1 MPPARPAV
9 EARLPAS
16 FHRVSSQV
24 FRMSSPSASAPPL
37 VLEKMTAFQWT
48 AIAICVLLNM
58 LDGFDV
64 MVMAFTAPHVSSDW
78 GLSGK
83 ALGMML
89 SAGLVGMA
97 LGSFL
102 LAPLAD
108 RWGRRPMIMCCLVI
122 LTVGMALS
130 ALAATAWQLAL
141 LRVFTGI
148 GIGGMLAGVGVITAE
163 YANAKWRSTA
173 VALQATGYPI
183 GATLGG
189 VLAAWMLQHFSW
201 HSVFLIGAAASLLC
215 IPLVMACL
223 PESLDF
229 LVARRPA
236 DALPRL
242 NTLLARMQMTP
253 LQALPPAPSRDG
265 RRKGYAALFVG
276 DLRPVAVF
284 IALAFFLHMF
294 AFYFV
299 LSWTPKLLVS
309 AGVSAQQGITGGVL
323 LNLGGIVGGSLF
335 GWLASRWALSRLTA
349 ASLLLA
355 MGAMLVFAGFNTTLG
370 VAFPVAF
377 VIGAALF
384 GAMAGLYA
392 AAPVVFATDVR
403 TTGLGWAIGIGR
415 VGAILSPLSVGLLVD
430 RGWQPSA
437 LYVLCALPLGL
448 AAWACLRLRVGVGQV
463 RT

>member
-1 MPPARPAV
+1 
-9 EARLPAS
+9 
-16 FHRVSSQV
+16 
-24 FRMSSPSASAPPL
+24 MSHATASASPL
-37 VLEKMTAFQWT
+37 VLERMSSFQWI
-48 AIAICVLLNM
+48 AIGICVLLNM

-64 MVMAFTAPHVSSDW
+64 MVMAFTAPHVSADW
-78 GLSGK
+78 ALSGK
-83 ALGMML
+83 VLGVML

-108 RWGRRPMIMCCLVI
+108 RWGRRPMIMVCLVI
-122 LTVGMALS
+122 LTVGMAAS
-130 ALAATAWQLAL
+130 ALAANAWQLGA

-189 VLAAWMLQHFSW
+189 LLAAWMLEHFSW
-201 HSVFLIGAAASLLC
+201 HSVLLIGAGASLLC
-215 IPLVMACL
+215 IPLVIKCL

-229 LVARRPA
+229 LVAKRPA

-242 NTLLARMQMTP
+242 NALLARMRMP
-253 LQALPPAPSRDG
+253 ALQTLPPVPVRADG
-265 RRKGYAALFVG
+265 RKGYAALFVG
-276 DLRPVAVF
+276 DLRRVAVL
-284 IALAFFLHMF
+284 IAMAFFLHMF

-349 ASLLLA
+349 ISLLLA
-355 MGAMLVFAGFNTTLG
+355 MVAMLVFAAFNTNLD

-377 VIGAALF
+377 VIGGALF

-392 AAPVVFATDVR
+392 AAPVVFAADVR

-430 RGWQPSA
+430 AGWSPAA
-437 LYVLCALPLGL
+437 LYVLCALPLAL
-448 AAWACLRLRVGVGQV
+448 AAWACLGLRVGVGQA

>member
-1 MPPARPAV
+1 MSH
-9 EARLPAS
+9 AS
-16 FHRVSSQV
+16 
-24 FRMSSPSASAPPL
+24 SAAPTL
-37 VLEKMTAFQWT
+37 VLERMSPFQWT

-78 GLSGK
+78 GMSGS
-83 ALGMML
+83 ALGVL
-89 SAGLVGMA
+89 FSAGLVGMA
-97 LGSFL
+97 LGSFV

-108 RWGRRPMIMCCLVI
+108 RHGRRPMILACLVI
-122 LTVGMALS
+122 LTVGMSLS
-130 ALAATAWQLAL
+130 ALAQDVWQLGAL
-141 LRVFTGI
+141 RLFTGI

-189 VLAAWMLQHFSW
+189 LLAAWMLEHWSW
-201 HSVFLIGAAASLLC
+201 HSVFLIGAGASLLC
-215 IPLVMACL
+215 IPLVLACL

-229 LVARRPA
+229 LVAKRPPG
-236 DALPRL
+236 ALQRL
-242 NTLLARMQMTP
+242 NTLLARMRMP
-253 LQALPPAPSRDG
+253 ALQALPEAPAREG
-265 RRKGYAALFVG
+265 RRSGYAALFVG
-276 DLRPVAVF
+276 DLRRVSIF

-335 GWLASRWALSRLTA
+335 GWLASRWSLSRLTA
-349 ASLLLA
+349 GSLLLA
-355 MGAMLVFAGFNTTLG
+355 MVGMLAFSAFNTHLP
-370 VAFPVAF
+370 VAFPLAF

-384 GAMAGLYA
+384 GAMAGIYA
-392 AAPVVFATDVR
+392 AAPAVFAADVR

-415 VGAILSPLSVGLLVD
+415 VGAIVSPLSVGLLVD
-430 RGWQPSA
+430 GGWQPSW
-437 LYVLCALPLGL
+437 LYVVYALPLVV
-448 AAWACLRLRVGVGQV
+448 AAWACLSLRIG
-463 RT
+463 RSR

>member
-1 MPPARPAV
+1 
-9 EARLPAS
+9 
-16 FHRVSSQV
+16 
-24 FRMSSPSASAPPL
+24 MSHASAAASPL
-37 VLEKMTAFQWT
+37 VLERMSPFQWT
-48 AIAICVLLNM
+48 AIAVCVLLNM

-64 MVMAFTAPHVSSDW
+64 MVMAFTAPHVSTAW
-78 GLSGK
+78 ALSGK
-83 ALGMML
+83 VLGVML

-97 LGSFL
+97 MGSFL

-122 LTVGMALS
+122 LTLGMALS
-130 ALAATAWQLAL
+130 ALAANAWQLGA

-148 GIGGMLAGVGVITAE
+148 GIGGMLAGVGVISAE

-189 VLAAWMLQHFSW
+189 LLAAWMLEHFSW
-201 HSVFLIGAAASLLC
+201 HSVFLVGAGASLLC
-215 IPLVMACL
+215 IPLVLACL

-229 LVARRPA
+229 LVARRPRN
-236 DALPRL
+236 ALPRL
-242 NTLLARMQMTP
+242 NALLQRMHMP
-253 LQALPPAPSRDG
+253 VLQALPAAPVRD
-265 RRKGYAALFVG
+265 RKCSGYAALFVG
-276 DLRPVAVF
+276 DLRRVSILIAV
-284 IALAFFLHMF
+284 AFFLHMF

-335 GWLASRWALSRLTA
+335 GWFASRWALSRLTG

-355 MGAMLVFAGFNTTLG
+355 MLAMLVFAGFNTDLG
-370 VAFPVAF
+370 IAFPVAF

-384 GAMAGLYA
+384 GGMAGLYA
-392 AAPVVFATDVR
+392 AAPVVFAADVR

-430 RGWQPSA
+430 AGWSPAA
-437 LYVLCALPLGL
+437 LYVLCALPLAL
-448 AAWACLRLRVGVGQV
+448 AAWACMGLRVGVGQS

>member
-1 MPPARPAV
+1 MGQAAAAPTSV
-9 EARLPAS
+9 TLD
-16 FHRVSSQV
+16 
-24 FRMSSPSASAPPL
+24 RMSG
-37 VLEKMTAFQWT
+37 FQWF

-64 MVMAFTAPHVSSDW
+64 MVMAFTAPHVSSAW
-78 GLSGK
+78 QLSGK
-83 ALGMML
+83 VLGLML

-97 LGSFL
+97 LGSLL

-108 RWGRRPMIMCCLVI
+108 RIGRRAVI
-122 LTVGMALS
+122 LWCLGVLTAGMALS
-130 ALAATAWQLAL
+130 ALARDAWQLGL
-141 LRVFTGI
+141 LRVFTGL
-148 GIGGMLAGVGVITAE
+148 GIGGMLASVGVITAE

-189 VLAAWMLQHFSW
+189 LVAAMVLEHWSW
-201 HSVFLIGAAASLLC
+201 HEVFLLGAAASLLC
-215 IPLVMACL
+215 VPLVLIWL

-229 LVARRPA
+229 LVSRRPPG
-236 DALPRL
+236 ALRRL
-242 NTLLARMQMTP
+242 NALLARMRMAP
-253 LQALPPAPSRDG
+253 LAELPPVPERAGAARQ
-265 RRKGYAALFVG
+265 GYSALFVG
-276 DLRPVAVF
+276 ELRRPALL

-299 LSWTPKLLVS
+299 LSWTPKLLVA

-335 GWLASRWALSRLTA
+335 GWLASRLSLNRLTA

-355 MGAMLVFAGFNTTLG
+355 GLAMVVFAGFNTRLG

-384 GAMAGLYA
+384 AAMAGLYA
-392 AAPVVFATDVR
+392 AAPVVFAAQVR

-415 VGAILSPLSVGLLVD
+415 IGAILSPLTVGLLVD
-430 RGWQPSA
+430 GGWSPAA
-437 LYVLCALPLGL
+437 LYVVCAVPLLL
-448 AAWACLRLRVGVGQV
+448 ATLVILQLRRAA
-463 RT
+463 R

>member
-1 MPPARPAV
+1 MSHATA
-9 EARLPAS
+9 AAS
-16 FHRVSSQV
+16 
-24 FRMSSPSASAPPL
+24 PL
-37 VLEKMTAFQWT
+37 VLERMTPFQWT

-64 MVMAFTAPHVSSDW
+64 MVMAFTAPHVSADW
-78 GLSGK
+78 ALSGK
-83 ALGMML
+83 LLGIML

-108 RWGRRPMIMCCLVI
+108 RWGRRPMIMLCLVI

-130 ALAATAWQLAL
+130 ALASNAWQLGA
-141 LRVFTGI
+141 LRVFTGV

-163 YANAKWRSTA
+163 YANPKWRSTA

-201 HSVFLIGAAASLLC
+201 HSVFLIGACASLLC
-215 IPLVMACL
+215 IPLVLKCL

-229 LVARRPA
+229 LVARRPP

-242 NTLLARMQMTP
+242 NALLARMHMP
-253 LQALPPAPSRDG
+253 ALQALPPAPVRADG
-265 RRKGYAALFVG
+265 RKGYAALFVG
-276 DLRPVAVF
+276 DLRRVAVL
-284 IALAFFLHMF
+284 IAMAFFLHMF

-309 AGVSAQQGITGGVL
+309 AGVSTQQGITGGVL

-355 MGAMLVFAGFNTTLG
+355 MVAMLAFAGFNTQLG
-370 VAFPVAF
+370 IAFPVAF

-392 AAPVVFATDVR
+392 AAPVVFAADVR

-415 VGAILSPLSVGLLVD
+415 VGAILSPLTVGLLVD
-430 RGWQPSA
+430 AGWSPTA
-437 LYVLCALPLGL
+437 LYVLCALPLAL
-448 AAWACLRLRVGVGQV
+448 AAWACLGLRVGVGQT
-463 RT
+463 RK

>member
-1 MPPARPAV
+1 MT
-9 EARLPAS
+9 
-16 FHRVSSQV
+16 H
-24 FRMSSPSASAPPL
+24 ASAAASPL
-37 VLEKMTAFQWT
+37 VLERMSYFQWT
-48 AIAICVLLNM
+48 AIAVCVLLNM

-64 MVMAFTAPHVSSDW
+64 MVMAFTAPHVSTAW
-78 GLSGK
+78 ALSGK
-83 ALGMML
+83 VLGIML

-97 LGSFL
+97 MGSFL

-122 LTVGMALS
+122 LTLGMSLS
-130 ALAATAWQLAL
+130 ALAANAWQLGA

-148 GIGGMLAGVGVITAE
+148 GIGGMLAGVGVISAE

-189 VLAAWMLQHFSW
+189 LLAAWMLEHFSW
-201 HSVFLIGAAASLLC
+201 HSVFLVGAGASLLC
-215 IPLVMACL
+215 IPLVLACL

-229 LVARRPA
+229 LVARRPPN
-236 DALPRL
+236 ALPRL
-242 NTLLARMQMTP
+242 NALLQRMHMPT
-253 LQALPPAPSRDG
+253 LQALPVAEPRD
-265 RRKGYAALFVG
+265 RRRSGYAALFVG
-276 DLRPVAVF
+276 DLRRVSILIAV
-284 IALAFFLHMF
+284 AFFLHMF

-335 GWLASRWALSRLTA
+335 GWLASRWALSRLTG

-355 MGAMLVFAGFNTTLG
+355 MLAMLVFAGFNTDLG
-370 VAFPVAF
+370 IAFPVAF

-384 GAMAGLYA
+384 GGMAGLYA
-392 AAPVVFATDVR
+392 AAPVVFAADVR

-430 RGWQPSA
+430 ASWSPAA
-437 LYVLCALPLGL
+437 LYVLCALPLAL
-448 AAWACLRLRVGVGQV
+448 AAWACMQLRVGIGQAC
-463 RT
+463 T

>member
-1 MPPARPAV
+1 
-9 EARLPAS
+9 
-16 FHRVSSQV
+16 
-24 FRMSSPSASAPPL
+24 
-37 VLEKMTAFQWT
+37 
-48 AIAICVLLNM
+48 
-58 LDGFDV
+58 
-64 MVMAFTAPHVSSDW
+64 
-78 GLSGK
+78 
-83 ALGMML
+83 
-89 SAGLVGMA
+89 MA

-108 RWGRRPMIMCCLVI
+108 RWGRRPMIMLCLVI

-130 ALAATAWQLAL
+130 ALASNAWQLGA
-141 LRVFTGI
+141 LRVFTGV

-163 YANAKWRSTA
+163 YANPKWRSTA

-201 HSVFLIGAAASLLC
+201 HSVFLIGAGASLLC
-215 IPLVMACL
+215 IPLVLKCL

-229 LVARRPA
+229 LVARRPP

-242 NTLLARMQMTP
+242 NALLARMHMP
-253 LQALPPAPSRDG
+253 ALQALPPTPVRADG
-265 RRKGYAALFVG
+265 RKGYAALFVG
-276 DLRPVAVF
+276 DLRRVSVL
-284 IALAFFLHMF
+284 IAMAFFLHMF

-355 MGAMLVFAGFNTTLG
+355 MVAMLAFAGFNTQLG
-370 VAFPVAF
+370 IAFPVAF

-392 AAPVVFATDVR
+392 AAPVVFAADVR

-415 VGAILSPLSVGLLVD
+415 VGAILSPLTVGLLVD
-430 RGWQPSA
+430 AGWSPTA
-437 LYVLCALPLGL
+437 LYVLCALPLAL
-448 AAWACLRLRVGVGQV
+448 AAWACLGLRVGVGQT
-463 RT
+463 RN

>member
-1 MPPARPAV
+1 
-9 EARLPAS
+9 
-16 FHRVSSQV
+16 
-24 FRMSSPSASAPPL
+24 MSHASAAASPL
-37 VLEKMTAFQWT
+37 VLERMSPFQWT
-48 AIAICVLLNM
+48 AIAVCVLLNM

-64 MVMAFTAPHVSSDW
+64 MVMAFTAPHVSATW
-78 GLSGK
+78 ALSGK
-83 ALGMML
+83 VLGAML

-122 LTVGMALS
+122 LTLGMSLS
-130 ALAATAWQLAL
+130 ALAANAWQLGA

-148 GIGGMLAGVGVITAE
+148 GIGGMLAGIGVISAE
-163 YANAKWRSTA
+163 YANPKWRSTA

-189 VLAAWMLQHFSW
+189 LLAAWMLEHFSW
-201 HSVFLIGAAASLLC
+201 HSVFLVGAGASLLC
-215 IPLVMACL
+215 IPLVLTCL

-229 LVARRPA
+229 LVARRPRN
-236 DALPRL
+236 ALPRL
-242 NTLLARMQMTP
+242 NALLQRMHMPT
-253 LQALPPAPSRDG
+253 LQALPVAPSRD
-265 RRKGYAALFVG
+265 RQRSGYAALFVG
-276 DLRPVAVF
+276 DLRRVSILIAV
-284 IALAFFLHMF
+284 AFFLHMF

-335 GWLASRWALSRLTA
+335 GWFASRWALSRLTS

-355 MGAMLVFAGFNTTLG
+355 MLAMLAFAGFNTDLG
-370 VAFPVAF
+370 IAFPVAF

-384 GAMAGLYA
+384 GGMAGLYA
-392 AAPVVFATDVR
+392 AAPVVFAADVR

-430 RGWQPSA
+430 AGWSPAA
-437 LYVLCALPLGL
+437 LYVLCALPLAL
-448 AAWACLRLRVGVGQV
+448 AAWACMGLRVGVGQS

>member
-1 MPPARPAV
+1 MT
-9 EARLPAS
+9 
-16 FHRVSSQV
+16 H
-24 FRMSSPSASAPPL
+24 ASAAASPL
-37 VLEKMTAFQWT
+37 VLERMSPFQWT
-48 AIAICVLLNM
+48 AIAVCVLLNM

-64 MVMAFTAPHVSSDW
+64 MVMAFTAPHVSTAW
-78 GLSGK
+78 ALSGK
-83 ALGMML
+83 VLGIML

-97 LGSFL
+97 MGSFL

-122 LTVGMALS
+122 LTLGMSLS
-130 ALAATAWQLAL
+130 ALAANAWQLGA

-148 GIGGMLAGVGVITAE
+148 GIGGMLAGVGVISAE

-189 VLAAWMLQHFSW
+189 LLAAWMLEHFSW
-201 HSVFLIGAAASLLC
+201 HSVFLVGAGASLLC
-215 IPLVMACL
+215 MPLVLACL

-229 LVARRPA
+229 LVARRPRN
-236 DALPRL
+236 ALPRL
-242 NTLLARMQMTP
+242 NALLQRMHMPT
-253 LQALPPAPSRDG
+253 LQALPVAAPRD
-265 RRKGYAALFVG
+265 RRRSGYAALFVG
-276 DLRPVAVF
+276 DLRRVSILIAV
-284 IALAFFLHMF
+284 AFFLHMF

-335 GWLASRWALSRLTA
+335 GWFASRWALSRLTG

-355 MGAMLVFAGFNTTLG
+355 MLAMLVFAGFNTDLG
-370 VAFPVAF
+370 LAFPVAF

-384 GAMAGLYA
+384 GGMAGLYA
-392 AAPVVFATDVR
+392 AAPVVFAADVR

-430 RGWQPSA
+430 AGWSPAA
-437 LYVLCALPLGL
+437 LYVLCALPLAL
-448 AAWACLRLRVGVGQV
+448 AAWACMGLRVGIGQA

>member
-1 MPPARPAV
+1 MT
-9 EARLPAS
+9 
-16 FHRVSSQV
+16 H
-24 FRMSSPSASAPPL
+24 ASAAASPL
-37 VLEKMTAFQWT
+37 VLERMSPFQWT
-48 AIAICVLLNM
+48 AIAVCVLLNM

-64 MVMAFTAPHVSSDW
+64 MVMAFTAPHVSTAW
-78 GLSGK
+78 ALSGK
-83 ALGMML
+83 VLGIML

-97 LGSFL
+97 MGSFL

-122 LTVGMALS
+122 LTLGMSLS
-130 ALAATAWQLAL
+130 ALAANAWQLGV

-148 GIGGMLAGVGVITAE
+148 GIGGMLAGVGVISAE

-189 VLAAWMLQHFSW
+189 LLAAWMLEHFSW
-201 HSVFLIGAAASLLC
+201 HSVFLVGAGASLLC
-215 IPLVMACL
+215 IPLVLACL

-229 LVARRPA
+229 LVARRPRN
-236 DALPRL
+236 ALPRL
-242 NTLLARMQMTP
+242 NALLQRMHMPT
-253 LQALPPAPSRDG
+253 LQALPVAAPRDL
-265 RRKGYAALFVG
+265 RRSGYAALFVG
-276 DLRPVAVF
+276 DLRRVSILIAV
-284 IALAFFLHMF
+284 AFFLHMF

-335 GWLASRWALSRLTA
+335 GWFASRWALSRLTG
-349 ASLLLA
+349 ASLML
-355 MGAMLVFAGFNTTLG
+355 AMLVFAGFNTDLG
-370 VAFPVAF
+370 IAFPVAF

-384 GAMAGLYA
+384 GGMAGLYA
-392 AAPVVFATDVR
+392 AAPVVFAADVR

-430 RGWQPSA
+430 AGWSPAA
-437 LYVLCALPLGL
+437 LYVLCALPLAL
-448 AAWACLRLRVGVGQV
+448 AAWACMGLRVGIGQA

>member
-1 MPPARPAV
+1 MSHAPTAAPSLIL
-9 EARLPAS
+9 E
-16 FHRVSSQV
+16 
-24 FRMSSPSASAPPL
+24 RMSP
-37 VLEKMTAFQWT
+37 FQWT

-64 MVMAFTAPHVSSDW
+64 MVMAFTAPHVSADW
-78 GLSGK
+78 ALSGK
-83 ALGMML
+83 VLGLML

-108 RWGRRPMIMCCLVI
+108 RWGRRPMIICCLLI
-122 LTVGMALS
+122 LTSGMALS
-130 ALAATAWQLAL
+130 ALAANAWQLGA
-141 LRVFTGI
+141 LRVYTGI

-183 GATLGG
+183 GATAGG
-189 VLAAWMLQHFSW
+189 LLAAWMLEHWSW

-215 IPLVMACL
+215 IPLVLTCL

-229 LVARRPA
+229 LVARRPPN
-236 DALPRL
+236 ALPRL
-242 NTLLARMQMTP
+242 NALRARMRMP
-253 LQALPPAPSRDG
+253 ELPALPPAAVRTG
-265 RRKGYAALFVG
+265 QRQGYAALFVG
-276 DLRPVAVF
+276 DLRRVALL

-309 AGVSAQQGITGGVL
+309 AGVSSQQGITGGVL

-335 GWLASRWALSRLTA
+335 GWLASRWSLSKLTA
-349 ASLLLA
+349 GALLLA
-355 MGAMLVFAGFNTTLG
+355 MVSMLGFAAFNTRLG
-370 VAFPVAF
+370 VAFPLAF

-384 GAMAGLYA
+384 AAMAGLYA
-392 AAPVVFATDVR
+392 AAPVVFAADVR

-415 VGAILSPLSVGLLVD
+415 VGAILSPLTVGVLVD
-430 RGWQPSA
+430 RHWQPAA
-437 LYVLCALPLGL
+437 LYVLCALPLLL
-448 AAWACLRLRVGVGQV
+448 AAWACLGLRVGVGQK
-463 RT
+463 RR

>member
-1 MPPARPAV
+1 
-9 EARLPAS
+9 
-16 FHRVSSQV
+16 
-24 FRMSSPSASAPPL
+24 MSHASAAASPL
-37 VLEKMTAFQWT
+37 VLERMSPFQWT
-48 AIAICVLLNM
+48 AIAVCVLLNM

-64 MVMAFTAPHVSSDW
+64 MVMAFTAPHVSTAW
-78 GLSGK
+78 ALSGK
-83 ALGMML
+83 VLGVML

-97 LGSFL
+97 MGSFL

-122 LTVGMALS
+122 LTLGMALS
-130 ALAATAWQLAL
+130 ALATNAWQLGA

-148 GIGGMLAGVGVITAE
+148 GIGGMLAGVGVISAE

-189 VLAAWMLQHFSW
+189 LLAAWMLEHFSW
-201 HSVFLIGAAASLLC
+201 HSVFLVGAGASLLC
-215 IPLVMACL
+215 IPLVLACL

-229 LVARRPA
+229 LVARRPRN
-236 DALPRL
+236 ALPRL
-242 NTLLARMQMTP
+242 NALLQRMHMP
-253 LQALPPAPSRDG
+253 VLQALPAAPVRD
-265 RRKGYAALFVG
+265 RKRSGYAALFVG
-276 DLRPVAVF
+276 DLRRVSILIAV
-284 IALAFFLHMF
+284 AFFLHMF

-335 GWLASRWALSRLTA
+335 GWFASRWALSRLTG

-355 MGAMLVFAGFNTTLG
+355 MLAMLVFAGFNTDLG
-370 VAFPVAF
+370 IAFPVAF

-384 GAMAGLYA
+384 GGMAGLYA
-392 AAPVVFATDVR
+392 AAPVVFAADVR

-430 RGWQPSA
+430 AGWSPAA
-437 LYVLCALPLGL
+437 LYVLCALPLAL
-448 AAWACLRLRVGVGQV
+448 AAWACMGLRVGVGQS

>member
-1 MPPARPAV
+1 MSHAAV
-9 EARLPAS
+9 P
-16 FHRVSSQV
+16 VSPLALE
-24 FRMSSPSASAPPL
+24 RMTP
-37 VLEKMTAFQWT
+37 FQWT
-48 AIAICVLLNM
+48 AIAICVVLNM

-78 GLSGK
+78 SLSGK

-108 RWGRRPMIMCCLVI
+108 RWGRRPMILCCLLI
-122 LTVGMALS
+122 LTLGMALS
-130 ALAATAWQLAL
+130 ALAASAWQLAA
-141 LRVFTGI
+141 LRVFTGV

-163 YANAKWRSTA
+163 YASLKWRSTA

-201 HSVFLIGAAASLLC
+201 HSVFLTGAAASLVC
-215 IPLVMACL
+215 IPLVLRCL

-229 LVARRPA
+229 LVARRPP
-236 DALPRL
+236 DALARL
-242 NTLLARMQMTP
+242 NALLTRMQMPT
-253 LQALPPAPSRDG
+253 LHALPPPPARAA
-265 RRKGYAALFVG
+265 RRKGYAALFGG
-276 DLRPVAVF
+276 DLRRVAVF
-284 IALAFFLHMF
+284 IAMAFFLHMF

-299 LSWTPKLLVS
+299 LSWTPKLLVAS
-309 AGVSAQQGITGGVL
+309 GVSEQQGITGGVL

-335 GWLASRWALSRLTA
+335 GWLASRMALSRLTA
-349 ASLLLA
+349 ATLVVALL
-355 MGAMLVFAGFNTTLG
+355 GMLVFAAFNTALG
-370 VAFPVAF
+370 IAFPVAF

-392 AAPVVFATDVR
+392 AAPVVFAADVR

-415 VGAILSPLSVGLLVD
+415 VGAIMSPLTVGLLVD
-430 RGWQPSA
+430 AGWRPA
-437 LYVLCALPLGL
+437 TLYVVCALPLAL
-448 AAWACLRLRVGVGQV
+448 AAWACLKLRVGVGQA

>member
-1 MPPARPAV
+1 MT
-9 EARLPAS
+9 
-16 FHRVSSQV
+16 H
-24 FRMSSPSASAPPL
+24 ASAAASPL
-37 VLEKMTAFQWT
+37 VLERMSPFQWT
-48 AIAICVLLNM
+48 AIAVCVLLNM

-64 MVMAFTAPHVSSDW
+64 MVMAFTAPHVSTAW
-78 GLSGK
+78 ALSGK
-83 ALGMML
+83 VLGIML

-97 LGSFL
+97 MGSFL

-122 LTVGMALS
+122 LTLGMSLS
-130 ALAATAWQLAL
+130 ALAANAWQLGV

-148 GIGGMLAGVGVITAE
+148 GIGGMLAGVGVISAE

-189 VLAAWMLQHFSW
+189 LLAAWMLKHFSW
-201 HSVFLIGAAASLLC
+201 HSVFLVGAGASLLC
-215 IPLVMACL
+215 IPLVLACL

-229 LVARRPA
+229 LVARRPRN
-236 DALPRL
+236 ALPRL
-242 NTLLARMQMTP
+242 NALLQRMHMPT
-253 LQALPPAPSRDG
+253 LQALPIAAPRD
-265 RRKGYAALFVG
+265 RRRSGYAALFVG
-276 DLRPVAVF
+276 DLRRVSILIAV
-284 IALAFFLHMF
+284 AFFLHMF

-335 GWLASRWALSRLTA
+335 GWFASRWALSRLTG

-355 MGAMLVFAGFNTTLG
+355 MLAMLVFAGFNTDLG
-370 VAFPVAF
+370 IAFPVAF

-384 GAMAGLYA
+384 GGMAGLYA
-392 AAPVVFATDVR
+392 AAPVVFAADVR

-430 RGWQPSA
+430 AGWSA
-437 LYVLCALPLGL
+437 AGLYVLCALPLAL
-448 AAWACLRLRVGVGQV
+448 AAWACMGLRVGIGQA

>member
-1 MPPARPAV
+1 M
-9 EARLPAS
+9 
-16 FHRVSSQV
+16 SQAAAAPSPV
-24 FRMSSPSASAPPL
+24 ALDRMGG
-37 VLEKMTAFQWT
+37 FQWL

-64 MVMAFTAPHVSSDW
+64 MVMAFTASHVSSDW
-78 GLSGK
+78 QLSGK
-83 ALGMML
+83 ALGLML
-89 SAGLVGMA
+89 SAGLAGMA
-97 LGSFL
+97 VGSLL

-108 RWGRRPMIMCCLVI
+108 RIGRRAMILWCLAI

-130 ALAATAWQLAL
+130 ALARDAWQLGL

-148 GIGGMLAGVGVITAE
+148 GIGGMLASVGVITAE
-163 YANAKWRSTA
+163 YASPKWRGTA

-189 VLAAWMLQHFSW
+189 LVAAVVLERWSW
-201 HSVFLIGAAASLLC
+201 HAVFLLGAASSLLC
-215 IPLVMACL
+215 VPLVLRWL

-229 LVARRPA
+229 LVTRRPPG
-236 DALPRL
+236 ALARL
-242 NTLLARMQMTP
+242 NALLARMRMAP
-253 LQALPPAPSRDG
+253 LAGLPPVPVRGSGDRQ
-265 RRKGYAALFVG
+265 GYAALFVG
-276 DLRPVAVF
+276 ELRRPALL

-299 LSWTPKLLVS
+299 LSWTPRLLVA

-335 GWLASRWALSRLTA
+335 GWLASRLPLTGLTA
-349 ASLLLA
+349 VSLLLA
-355 MGAMLVFAGFNTTLG
+355 GLGMVAFAGFNTRLD

-392 AAPVVFATDVR
+392 TAPAVFAPQVR

-415 VGAILSPLSVGLLVD
+415 LGAILSPLTVGLLVD
-430 RGWQPSA
+430 RGWSPSTLYVVCAVPLLLATAVCLSLRRPSA
-437 LYVLCALPLGL
+437 G
-448 AAWACLRLRVGVGQV
+448 
-463 RT
+463 

>member
-1 MPPARPAV
+1 MSQATA
-9 EARLPAS
+9 AAS
-16 FHRVSSQV
+16 SVV
-24 FRMSSPSASAPPL
+24 LERMSR
-37 VLEKMTAFQWT
+37 FQWL

-64 MVMAFTAPHVSSDW
+64 MVMAFTAPHVSADW
-78 GLSGK
+78 LLSGK
-83 ALGMML
+83 ALGLML

-97 LGSFL
+97 LGSLL

-108 RWGRRPMIMCCLVI
+108 RIGRRAVILWCLAI

-130 ALAATAWQLAL
+130 ALARDAWQLGL

-148 GIGGMLAGVGVITAE
+148 GIGGMLASVGVIAAE
-163 YANAKWRSTA
+163 YADTKWRSTA

-189 VLAAWMLQHFSW
+189 LLAAFVLEHWSW
-201 HSVFLIGAAASLLC
+201 HAVFLLGAVASLLC
-215 IPLVMACL
+215 VPLVLAWL

-229 LVARRPA
+229 LVTRRPPG
-236 DALPRL
+236 ALARL
-242 NTLLARMQMTP
+242 NALLTRMRMAP
-253 LQALPPAPSRDG
+253 LAELPPAPARASADRQ
-265 RRKGYAALFVG
+265 GYAALFIG
-276 DLRPVAVF
+276 ELRRPALL

-299 LSWTPKLLVS
+299 LSWTPKLLVA

-335 GWLASRWALSRLTA
+335 GWLASRLPLTRLTA

-355 MGAMLVFAGFNTTLG
+355 GLGMVLFAGFNTRLG

-377 VIGAALF
+377 AIGAALF

-392 AAPVVFATDVR
+392 AAPAVFAPQVR

-415 VGAILSPLSVGLLVD
+415 LGAILSPLTVGLLVD
-430 RGWQPSA
+430 RGWSPA
-437 LYVLCALPLGL
+437 TLYAVCAVPLLL
-448 AAWACLRLRVGVGQV
+448 ATAVCLSLR
-463 RT
+463 RAAAR

>member
-1 MPPARPAV
+1 MSHATA
-9 EARLPAS
+9 AAS
-16 FHRVSSQV
+16 
-24 FRMSSPSASAPPL
+24 PL
-37 VLEKMTAFQWT
+37 VLERMSPFQWT

-64 MVMAFTAPHVSSDW
+64 MVMAFTAPHVSADW
-78 GLSGK
+78 GLSGGV
-83 ALGMML
+83 LGIML

-108 RWGRRPMIMCCLVI
+108 RWGRRPMIMLCLVI
-122 LTVGMALS
+122 LTVGMAAS
-130 ALAATAWQLAL
+130 ALAANAWQLAA

-173 VALQATGYPI
+173 VAMQATGYPI

-189 VLAAWMLQHFSW
+189 LLAAWMLEHFSW
-201 HSVFLIGAAASLLC
+201 HSVFLIGAGASLLC
-215 IPLVMACL
+215 IPLVLACL

-229 LVARRPA
+229 LVARRPK

-242 NTLLARMQMTP
+242 NALLARMRMP
-253 LQALPPAPSRDG
+253 ALQALPPVPVRADG
-265 RRKGYAALFVG
+265 RKGYAALFVG
-276 DLRPVAVF
+276 DLRRVAVL
-284 IALAFFLHMF
+284 IAMAFFLHMF

-349 ASLLLA
+349 ASLVLA
-355 MGAMLVFAGFNTTLG
+355 MLAMLLFAGFNTRLEI
-370 VAFPVAF
+370 AFPIAF

-392 AAPVVFATDVR
+392 AAPVVFAADVR

-430 RGWQPSA
+430 AGWSPAA
-437 LYVLCALPLGL
+437 LYVLCALPLAL
-448 AAWACLRLRVGVGQV
+448 AAWACLGLRVGVGQT

>member
-1 MPPARPAV
+1 MSHATA
-9 EARLPAS
+9 AAS
-16 FHRVSSQV
+16 
-24 FRMSSPSASAPPL
+24 PL
-37 VLEKMTAFQWT
+37 VLERMTPFQWT

-64 MVMAFTAPHVSSDW
+64 MVMAFTAPHVSADW
-78 GLSGK
+78 ALSGK
-83 ALGMML
+83 LLGIML

-108 RWGRRPMIMCCLVI
+108 RWGRRPMIMLCLVI

-130 ALAATAWQLAL
+130 ALASNAWQLGA
-141 LRVFTGI
+141 LRVFTGV

-163 YANAKWRSTA
+163 YANPKWRSTA

-201 HSVFLIGAAASLLC
+201 HSVFLIGACASLLC
-215 IPLVMACL
+215 IPLVLKCL

-229 LVARRPA
+229 LVARRPP

-242 NTLLARMQMTP
+242 NALLARMHMP
-253 LQALPPAPSRDG
+253 ALQALPPAPVRADG
-265 RRKGYAALFVG
+265 RKGYAALFVG
-276 DLRPVAVF
+276 DLRRVAVL
-284 IALAFFLHMF
+284 IAMAFFLHMF

-355 MGAMLVFAGFNTTLG
+355 MVAMLAFAGFNTQLG
-370 VAFPVAF
+370 IAFPVAF

-392 AAPVVFATDVR
+392 AAPVVFAADVR

-415 VGAILSPLSVGLLVD
+415 VGAILSPLTVGLLVD
-430 RGWQPSA
+430 AGWSPTA
-437 LYVLCALPLGL
+437 LYVLCALPLAL
-448 AAWACLRLRVGVGQV
+448 AAWACLGLRVGVGQT
-463 RT
+463 RK

>member
-1 MPPARPAV
+1 
-9 EARLPAS
+9 
-16 FHRVSSQV
+16 
-24 FRMSSPSASAPPL
+24 MSHASAAASPL
-37 VLEKMTAFQWT
+37 VLERMSPFQWT
-48 AIAICVLLNM
+48 AIAVCVLLNM

-64 MVMAFTAPHVSSDW
+64 MVMAFTAPHVSATW
-78 GLSGK
+78 ALSGK
-83 ALGMML
+83 VLGAML

-122 LTVGMALS
+122 LTLGMSLS
-130 ALAATAWQLAL
+130 ALAANAWQLGA

-148 GIGGMLAGVGVITAE
+148 GIGGMLAGIGVISAE
-163 YANAKWRSTA
+163 YANPKWRSTA

-189 VLAAWMLQHFSW
+189 LLAAWMLEHFSW
-201 HSVFLIGAAASLLC
+201 HSVFLVGAGASLLC
-215 IPLVMACL
+215 IPLVLTCL

-229 LVARRPA
+229 LVARRPRN
-236 DALPRL
+236 ALPRL
-242 NTLLARMQMTP
+242 NALLQRMHMPT
-253 LQALPPAPSRDG
+253 LQALPVAPSRD
-265 RRKGYAALFVG
+265 RRRSGYAALFVG
-276 DLRPVAVF
+276 DLRRVSILIAV
-284 IALAFFLHMF
+284 AFFLHMF

-335 GWLASRWALSRLTA
+335 GWFASRWALSRLTS

-355 MGAMLVFAGFNTTLG
+355 MLAMLAFAGFNTDLG
-370 VAFPVAF
+370 IAFPVAF

-384 GAMAGLYA
+384 GGMAGLYA
-392 AAPVVFATDVR
+392 AAPVVFAADVR

-430 RGWQPSA
+430 AGWSPAA
-437 LYVLCALPLGL
+437 LYVLCALPLAL
-448 AAWACLRLRVGVGQV
+448 AAWACMGLRVGVGQS

>member
-1 MPPARPAV
+1 MSHAPTAAPSLIL
-9 EARLPAS
+9 E
-16 FHRVSSQV
+16 
-24 FRMSSPSASAPPL
+24 RMSP
-37 VLEKMTAFQWT
+37 FQWT

-64 MVMAFTAPHVSSDW
+64 MVMAFTAPHVSADW
-78 GLSGK
+78 ALSGK
-83 ALGMML
+83 VLGLML

-108 RWGRRPMIMCCLVI
+108 RWGRRPMIICCLLI
-122 LTVGMALS
+122 LTSGMALS
-130 ALAATAWQLAL
+130 ALAANAWQLGA
-141 LRVFTGI
+141 LRVYTGI

-183 GATLGG
+183 GATAGG
-189 VLAAWMLQHFSW
+189 LLAAWMLEHWSW

-215 IPLVMACL
+215 IPLVLTCL

-229 LVARRPA
+229 LVARRPPN
-236 DALPRL
+236 ALPRL
-242 NTLLARMQMTP
+242 NALRARMRMP
-253 LQALPPAPSRDG
+253 ELPALPPAAVRTG
-265 RRKGYAALFVG
+265 QRQGYAALFVG
-276 DLRPVAVF
+276 DLRRVALL

-335 GWLASRWALSRLTA
+335 GWLASRWSLSKLTA
-349 ASLLLA
+349 GALLLA
-355 MGAMLVFAGFNTTLG
+355 MVSMLGFAAFNTRLG
-370 VAFPVAF
+370 VAFPLAF

-384 GAMAGLYA
+384 AAMAGLYV
-392 AAPVVFATDVR
+392 AAPVVFAADVR

-415 VGAILSPLSVGLLVD
+415 VGAILSPLTVGVLVD
-430 RGWQPSA
+430 RHWQPAA
-437 LYVLCALPLGL
+437 LYVLCALPLLL
-448 AAWACLRLRVGVGQV
+448 AAWACLGLRVGVGQK
-463 RT
+463 RR

>member
-1 MPPARPAV
+1 
-9 EARLPAS
+9 
-16 FHRVSSQV
+16 
-24 FRMSSPSASAPPL
+24 MSHASAAPAPL
-37 VLEKMTAFQWT
+37 VLERMSRFQWT

-64 MVMAFTAPHVSSDW
+64 MVMAFTAPHVSTEW
-78 GLSGK
+78 ALSGK
-83 ALGMML
+83 VLGLML

-130 ALAATAWQLAL
+130 ALAANAWQLAA

-183 GATLGG
+183 GATAGG
-189 VLAAWMLQHFSW
+189 VLAAWMLEHFSW
-201 HSVFLIGAAASLLC
+201 HSVFLIGAGASLLC
-215 IPLVMACL
+215 IPLVLKCL

-229 LVARRPA
+229 LVAKRPP

-242 NTLLARMQMTP
+242 NALLARMQMP
-253 LQALPPAPSRDG
+253 ALQALPPAPVREG
-265 RRKGYAALFVG
+265 RRQGYAALFVG
-276 DLRPVAVF
+276 DLRRVSVL

-335 GWLASRWALSRLTA
+335 GWLATRWALSRLTA
-349 ASLLLA
+349 VSLVLA
-355 MGAMLVFAGFNTTLG
+355 MLGMLVFAGFNTTLG
-370 VAFPVAF
+370 IAFPVAF

-384 GAMAGLYA
+384 ASMAGLYA
-392 AAPVVFATDVR
+392 AAPVVFAADVR
-403 TTGLGWAIGIGR
+403 TTGLGWAIGVGR
-415 VGAILSPLSVGLLVD
+415 VGAILSPLTVGLLVD
-430 RGWQPSA
+430 AGWQPSA
-437 LYVLCALPLGL
+437 LYVLCALPLAL
-448 AAWACLRLRVGVGQV
+448 AAWACLALRIGVGQT
-463 RT
+463 RR